1 MTVITKEELLDL
13 CEKFEKK
20 YPLIK
25 VFGFS
30 VNNIIVESK
39 YTAETF
45 TIPCWGL
52 EALIE
57 DNTSVYMTTTDKNV

>member
-1 MTVITKEELLDL
+1 MTIITKEELLDL

-25 VFGFS
+25 VFGFGI
-30 VNNIIVESK
+30 NNIIVESK
-39 YTAETF
+39 YTSETF

-57 DNTSVYMTTTDKNV
+57 DNTTVYMTTKDKNV